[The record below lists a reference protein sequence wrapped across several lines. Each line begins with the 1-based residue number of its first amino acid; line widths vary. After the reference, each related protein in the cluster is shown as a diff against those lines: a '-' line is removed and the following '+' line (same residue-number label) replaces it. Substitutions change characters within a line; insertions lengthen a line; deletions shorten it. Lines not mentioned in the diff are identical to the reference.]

1 MVRCSAL
8 DYCFRCWN
16 DVEVIADANSHGF
29 HHAEGRVHYN
39 DYGQAYEEF
48 DGHLGISRG
57 QAKQFFE
64 DLLRRK
70 TKDFSQL
77 NQEDRNRGLDATV
90 G

>member
-1 MVRCSAL
+1 M
-8 DYCFRCWN
+8 F
-16 DVEVIADANSHGF
+16 
-29 HHAEGRVHYN
+29 YN
-39 DYGQAYEEF
+39 DYGQAYEGFEQHQ
-48 DGHLGISRG
+48 GLNRG
-57 QAKQFFE
+57 QTKQYFE

>member
-1 MVRCSAL
+1 MCI
-8 DYCFRCWN
+8 DP
-16 DVEVIADANSHGF
+16 
-29 HHAEGRVHYN
+29 AEGQVFYN
-39 DYGQAYEEF
+39 DYGQAYEGFEQHQ
-48 DGHLGISRG
+48 GLNRG
-57 QAKQFFE
+57 QAKQYFE

>member
-1 MVRCSAL
+1 M
-8 DYCFRCWN
+8 F
-16 DVEVIADANSHGF
+16 
-29 HHAEGRVHYN
+29 YN
-39 DYGQAYEEF
+39 DYGQGFEEF
-48 DGHLGISRG
+48 DQHQGISRG

-77 NQEDRNRGLDATV
+77 NQEDRIRGLDATV

>member
-1 MVRCSAL
+1 MLTCPVCL
-8 DYCFRCWN
+8 P
-16 DVEVIADANSHGF
+16 
-29 HHAEGRVHYN
+29 AEGQVFYN
-39 DYGQAYEEF
+39 DYGQAFEGADERP
-48 DGHLGISRG
+48 GISRS
-57 QAKQFFE
+57 QARQCFE